1 MNINVDPSKIK
12 GPYQLLTV
20 FLIAVESILGYW
32 MIRIPDDRSSERIV
46 PGILVTIIFIIF
58 LIITLK
64 IRQTDSNGKTT
75 HYPKV
80 NVKFPIS
87 NLTVNLDSERC
98 TYKIRKADGEDESGL
113 ANPVMEQG
121 GWQIIIP
128 QNVTSDSD
136 TIELKL
142 IETSGKAWTISPFY
156 PHVTKQIARDEDE
169 EQ

>member
-32 MIRIPDDRSSERIV
+32 MIQSPNNERII
-46 PGILVTIIFIIF
+46 PGILVTIIFIAF
-58 LIITLK
+58 LITTLK
-64 IRQTDSNGKTT
+64 IKQSDSTGKTT

-87 NLTVNLDSERC
+87 NLTINLDSERC
-98 TYKIRKADGEDESGL
+98 TYKIRKANGEDESGL

-128 QNVTSDSD
+128 QDVTSDSD

-142 IETSGKAWTISPFY
+142 IETSGKTWTINPFY